1 MKRETLKKKMYVTPY
16 MELHH
21 AALDGY
27 LMETSFPNNGG
38 HTKADDDGQVLNA
51 KQNSLF
57 EEEEEENENSFSGW
71 NI

>member
-1 MKRETLKKKMYVTPY
+1 MYVTPY

-51 KQNSLF
+51 KQNRDLCKTLSLEICLYHYF
-57 EEEEEENENSFSGW
+57 FVPL
-71 NI
+71 